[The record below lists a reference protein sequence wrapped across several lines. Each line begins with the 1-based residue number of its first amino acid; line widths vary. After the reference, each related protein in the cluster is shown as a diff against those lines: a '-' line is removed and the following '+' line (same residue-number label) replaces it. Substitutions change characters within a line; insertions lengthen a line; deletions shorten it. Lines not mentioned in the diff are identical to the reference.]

1 MYEYIKGIYKGI
13 NKDYIVIENNGIGY
27 RVYSS
32 GSTMAELPNIN
43 EDITLYTI
51 QIVRQDFIGLYG
63 FSTVEELELFE
74 KLLTVNGVGA
84 KAALS
89 LLSISNVGKL
99 TKAIVNGEDKV
110 IVKAPGI
117 GKKIAQRVILE
128 LKDKLQ
134 IVSMSDDSG
143 EEILNSTDCTNDKI
157 ERDSAEA
164 LKSLGYSDKEISKAL
179 EQIENRDS
187 IEQII
192 KESLKYLM
200 N

>member
-13 NKDYIVIENNGIGY
+13 NKDYIVIENNEIGY
-27 RVYSS
+27 RIYSS
-32 GSTMAELPNIN
+32 GSTMAELPVVDENIV
-43 EDITLYTI
+43 LYTI

-89 LLSISNVGKL
+89 LLSITNAEKL
-99 TKAIVNGEDKV
+99 TKAIVNGEDNI

-134 IVSMSDDSG
+134 IYSIDDDS
-143 EEILNSTDCTNDKI
+143 EENLSAGIDCSNDKI
-157 ERDSAEA
+157 EKDAMEA
-164 LKSLGYSDKEISKAL
+164 LRSLGYSDKEINKAL
-179 EQIENRDS
+179 KHIENKTS